1 MKIAIID
8 DEKVFREM
16 IKNELC
22 KEYPKKDI
30 DCFSSAEEFVDTEK
44 YYDLVL
50 LDIEMPGIN
59 GIQFAK
65 ENKLRIPNL
74 IYVTSYTE
82 YMPEAFD
89 KNVIGFIAKNQLE
102 TKLLVK
108 VKEAEKTINNVDNLT
123 VRTLNQEKRI
133 PRKDIL
139 YFSLEKGFVYM
150 KTTTDK
156 HILNYTSLAQLK
168 DVLND
173 YFLLVNRN
181 YIVNVENVESIDKE
195 HRTITFEDGFRI
207 KVSGRKWP
215 HFKRI
220 YIKVVKVI

>member
-1 MKIAIID
+1 MKIAVID

-30 DCFSSAEEFVDTEK
+30 DCFSSAEEFLEKEK

-50 LDIEMPGIN
+50 LDIEMPGTN

-65 ENKLRIPNL
+65 VNKLRIPNL

-108 VKEAEKTINNVDNLT
+108 VKEAEKTIYNVDNIMI
-123 VRTLNQEKRI
+123 RIHNQEKRI

-139 YFSLEKGFVYM
+139 YFSIEHGFVYM

-168 DVLND
+168 DVINE
-173 YFLLVNRN
+173 YFLFVNRN
-181 YIVNVENVESIDKE
+181 YIVNVENVVSIDKE
-195 HRTITFEDGFRI
+195 HRTITFEDEFRI
-207 KVSGRKWP
+207 KVSDRKWP
-215 HFKRI
+215 HFKKK
-220 YIKVVKVI
+220 YLKVVKVI

>member
-1 MKIAIID
+1 
-8 DEKVFREM
+8 
-16 IKNELC
+16 
-22 KEYPKKDI
+22 
-30 DCFSSAEEFVDTEK
+30 
-44 YYDLVL
+44 
-50 LDIEMPGIN
+50 MPGTN

-156 HILNYTSLAQLK
+156 HILNYTSLVQLK

-173 YFLLVNRN
+173 YFLFVNRN
-181 YIVNVENVESIDKE
+181 YIVNVENVKSIDKE
-195 HRTITFEDGFRI
+195 HRTITFEDEFHI
-207 KVSGRKWP
+207 KVSDRKWP
-215 HFKRI
+215 HFKKI
-220 YIKVVKVI
+220 YMRVVKII